1 MKLNGSNFF
10 DLSRKAIEQREYS
23 KFVFTKY
30 INEIFNNLIK
40 LGHEIGVSRQDLEYI
55 DINSILKSYG
65 NLNPVK
71 LKKILK
77 NEISNNKKN
86 YKILENIKLPSVI
99 LKSKEVYYF
108 GQEHQKGNFINNV
121 NTIGEIKYLKK
132 LSDMDEIANK
142 IVLIE
147 NADPGFDIIF
157 SKKIKGLI
165 TKYGGSYSHM
175 AIRCLEL
182 GIPAVIGIGLKEFEK
197 ILKVK
202 KIEIDFKIQK
212 INFI

>member
-1 MKLNGSNFF
+1 MPQD

-165 TKYGGSYSHM
+165 TKYGGSNSHM